1 MGGGPGFWGKAAI
14 LQSPLKDVFETFP
27 KYLWS
32 ELKTAMRYIRNTF
45 ETPIEN
51 NLNTLET
58 PFKQPRNTHETP
70 LNPFKHLLNTFKHLL
85 NTLGARFKHPCDTLE
100 TALEQL
106 LNSI

>member
-1 MGGGPGFWGKAAI
+1 
-14 LQSPLKDVFETFP
+14 
-27 KYLWS
+27 
-32 ELKTAMRYIRNTF
+32 MRYFRNTF
-45 ETPIEN
+45 EKPIE

-106 LNSI
+106 LKVGSGIHTSLLKNKVKWWPL